1 MSRHG
6 GITMN
11 FYITS
16 GSMDFMKSLRKKYA
30 NEHMIVM
37 DGKGNSLLL
46 HETKNASVFQSP
58 MKYTNVS
65 SFGPLEE
72 KGFFALHHLPVT
84 DEGRPIF
91 EHWMLSRIDSINQE
105 PGLIAYRFLRP
116 KSSNTYIF
124 LTEWTKKV
132 FFNLWTESISYQQ
145 VIKEI
150 KSGAGLE
157 RKPHMFSSA
166 PYITHYKAKLDE

>member
-1 MSRHG
+1 MK
-6 GITMN
+6 
-11 FYITS
+11 FFITS

-30 NEHMIVM
+30 SENMIVM
-37 DGKGNSLLL
+37 DGKGNSLLV

-58 MKYTNVS
+58 MEYDVLASIGSLK
-65 SFGPLEE
+65 EE
-72 KGFFALHHLPVT
+72 GFFSLHHLPVT

-91 EHWMLSRIDSINQE
+91 EHWMLSRIDSIENE
-105 PGLIAYRFLRP
+105 PGFLAHRFLRP
-116 KSSNTYIF
+116 KRSNTYIF

-145 VIKEI
+145 VIKET
-150 KSGAGLE
+150 KEGTGLE

-166 PYITHYKAKLDE
+166 PYVTSYKAKLDD